1 VIKVNQIGIKI
12 NSFFSFYKP
21 FLKFLIKRLGFWILV
36 FLFGLNLVYFL
47 PRLMPVNPVDMFLV
61 RVLGGGGTGL
71 GMAGASGTSTGGKI
85 EEIKARFM
93 ELFGLDKPPL
103 IQYLMFWRRIFTLN
117 FGISYV
123 EYPKTVSQIVI
134 NALSWTLL
142 LIVPVIIVG
151 FIIGTYLGLWVAL
164 RPSKIKNGIFYTFTI
179 LLQTPY
185 YWLAMILLYVFAV
198 TFQVFPIKGAY
209 SERWLTPVLS
219 LDFIIDALWHYIL
232 PFLTLCIPVIGGYAA
247 GMRAAVASEARS
259 FYVEFCSYLGF
270 STKKIRSYLL
280 RSSILPQL
288 TWFPITFVGLISQTL
303 LVEVVFG
310 YPGIGFYMYLAAFTL
325 DYPLMEALFLM
336 TMAIIVFGS
345 LVIELVYGLLNPR
358 IGSAYVAE
366 EM

>member
-1 VIKVNQIGIKI
+1 MKINVKI
-12 NSFFSFYKP
+12 NSFFSSYKP
-21 FLKFLIKRLGFWILV
+21 FLKFLLKRLGFWILV
-36 FLFGLNLVYFL
+36 FIFGLNLVYFL
-47 PRLMPVNPVDMFLV
+47 PRLMPTNPVDMFLI
-61 RVLGGGGTGL
+61 RVLGGGGVGL
-71 GMAGASGTSTGGKI
+71 GMAGASGTSGGGKI
-85 EEIKARFM
+85 EEIRTRFI

-103 IQYLMFWRRIFTLN
+103 IQYLMFWRRIFTLD

-123 EYPKTVSQIVI
+123 EYPKHVSQIVT
-134 NALSWTLL
+134 NALLWTLS

-151 FIIGTYLGLWVAL
+151 FTVGTYLGLWVAL
-164 RPSKIKNGIFYTFTI
+164 RPSKIKNVVFYAFTI

-185 YWLAMILLYVFAV
+185 YWLAMILLYIFAV
-198 TFQVFPIKGAY
+198 NLHIFPIKGAY
-209 SERWLTPVLS
+209 SEKWLTPVFS
-219 LDFIIDALWHYIL
+219 LDFIIDVLHHYVL

-259 FYVEFCSYLGF
+259 YYIELCNYLGF
-270 STKKIRSYLL
+270 STRRIRSYLL
-280 RSSILPQL
+280 RSAILPQL

-336 TMAIIVFGS
+336 TMSIIVFGS
-345 LVIELVYGLLNPR
+345 LIVELIYGLLNPR

-366 EM
+366 ET